1 MSNRNKGLLMSLIG
15 VFILSPDS
23 LLIRLADL
31 NDLSLIFYRGA
42 LPPITIILFLII
54 YYKGNIAKSF
64 LLMGKA
70 GIIYA
75 ILHSVMFVTFAYS
88 IQHTAVANTLVII
101 ASAPIFTAILSVIF
115 LKENPKPL
123 TWVIIFFALISII
136 IIGWGSFITTGFTG
150 DVLALITGIL
160 MAACAIVVRY
170 YKNLDLVPAC
180 VVGCLLTA
188 LYALPFS
195 PELTINI
202 SQIIYLSLMCF
213 IILPIPFV
221 ILTIA
226 PRLTPAPEVT
236 LIFLLESILGT
247 LWVWMIIN
255 EQPPLNTLIGG
266 IMLLCS
272 VFLFVF
278 ITAKEKYSASVS

>member
-1 MSNRNKGLLMSLIG
+1 MSLIG

-75 ILHSVMFVTFAYS
+75 LLHSLMFITFVYS

-123 TWVIIFFALISII
+123 TWVIIFFCINKYCYYWLGKFYNNRIYRRC
-136 IIGWGSFITTGFTG
+136 
-150 DVLALITGIL
+150 
-160 MAACAIVVRY
+160 ACTNYWHFNGCMRY
-170 YKNLDLVPAC
+170 S
-180 VVGCLLTA
+180 G
-188 LYALPFS
+188 
-195 PELTINI
+195 
-202 SQIIYLSLMCF
+202 
-213 IILPIPFV
+213 
-221 ILTIA
+221 
-226 PRLTPAPEVT
+226 
-236 LIFLLESILGT
+236 
-247 LWVWMIIN
+247 
-255 EQPPLNTLIGG
+255 
-266 IMLLCS
+266 
-272 VFLFVF
+272 
-278 ITAKEKYSASVS
+278 

>member
-75 ILHSVMFVTFAYS
+75 LLYSVMFFTFVYS

-123 TWVIIFFALISII
+123 TWVIIFFALIRLGFSIN
-136 IIGWGSFITTGFTG
+136 
-150 DVLALITGIL
+150 LATLLMPFGI
-160 MAACAIVVRY
+160 
-170 YKNLDLVPAC
+170 
-180 VVGCLLTA
+180 
-188 LYALPFS
+188 F
-195 PELTINI
+195 
-202 SQIIYLSLMCF
+202 
-213 IILPIPFV
+213 FV
-221 ILTIA
+221 
-226 PRLTPAPEVT
+226 
-236 LIFLLESILGT
+236 
-247 LWVWMIIN
+247 
-255 EQPPLNTLIGG
+255 
-266 IMLLCS
+266 
-272 VFLFVF
+272 
-278 ITAKEKYSASVS
+278 KK